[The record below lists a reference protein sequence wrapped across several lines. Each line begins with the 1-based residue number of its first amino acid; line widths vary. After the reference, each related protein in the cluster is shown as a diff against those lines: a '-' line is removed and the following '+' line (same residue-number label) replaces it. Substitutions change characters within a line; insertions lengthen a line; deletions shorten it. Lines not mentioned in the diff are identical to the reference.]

1 MDTTYEQESAVYP
14 NGMMI
19 ADRYE
24 IVSFLAQGGMA
35 QVYVANQLKIN
46 RLVAL
51 KVLSS
56 MFSMNP
62 GVVRRFFREA
72 QVVGQLSHPN
82 TVNVFD
88 MGETPDHRLFIAM
101 ELLKGEELSERIRRG
116 VLTPAEALPIV
127 RQVAGSLSEA
137 HKLNIIHRDLK
148 PDNIFITNQ
157 NIVKVL
163 DFGIAK
169 IKDDS
174 EEGSEERKITKAG
187 TAPGTPEYMSPE
199 QARGKDLDARSDLY
213 SLGIVL
219 YEMLCGHPPF
229 EESTFLATI
238 LMQVQSPPPPLP
250 DTVPEALRDYI
261 IQRLLA
267 KDPNARP
274 ANAEIFIQEI
284 DALSHRLGVSKADRE
299 VVENTEELDKAR
311 AEIESLRNQ
320 LAETQKELMR
330 TPTSV
335 NSPTAPTEPQ
345 AAVVNPHSRMMPGNS
360 QAMPANPRAMQGNP
374 QMMPGN
380 PHASN
385 PRSMPMNPNAS
396 PVNARWQGNPQ
407 AMQGNPQAMQGNP
420 QAMQGNPQAMPNY
433 GRRSLGNEVVVS
445 SQDPMLGSGAGVFQ
459 KPVIQQQPIQ
469 GINPNAMPQNA
480 GMQQMPGNT
489 ASAGMMNGARM
500 MTAHNMP
507 VAQVPPGMMPGQMP
521 GGVQRGYDQAV
532 DSSIPGSY
540 GYNQRTMQM
549 PKAHPTQM
557 GIGYQPQVPPGYLL
571 SQGYPAGGNAGE
583 AIVPP
588 PSRRFTNAQLDY
600 NAAAQAYNTPSSSQ
614 SHQRVSRSS
623 QQYVNARTITD
634 LPIDEEGVTSKP
646 RDSLTG
652 RRGVKRETMSGASI
666 GECKAIFMEYAD
678 PLVQKFRPKISEA
691 LHMAQGIWNA
701 AVIGGSAISEL
712 YTSVEGNEKIKMLF
726 NGMLTR
732 KNKYYAGYNWQI
744 DQLRVDVES
753 DGSFKF
759 DFEIIS
765 C

>member
-1 MDTTYEQESAVYP
+1 
-14 NGMMI
+14 
-19 ADRYE
+19 
-24 IVSFLAQGGMA
+24 
-35 QVYVANQLKIN
+35 
-46 RLVAL
+46 
-51 KVLSS
+51 

-459 KPVIQQQPIQ
+459 KPVIQQQPIH